1 MGKDNL
7 IELGRLHLF
16 LKKIIFNKNESDLSP
31 YSYKNAAD
39 GKVNEKKNCE
49 EGRLLFCVSREH
61 SKRAAENSVSR
72 LQRWKLMELK
82 RLYNISIERLKY
94 LY

>member
-1 MGKDNL
+1 M
-7 IELGRLHLF
+7 IALGRLHLF
-16 LKKIIFNKNESDLSP
+16 LKKLIFNKNKSDLSP
-31 YSYKNAAD
+31 SSYKNAAD

-61 SKRAAENSVSR
+61 GKCAAENSLSPI
-72 LQRWKLMELK
+72 QRWKLMELK

-94 LY
+94 FY